1 MMQIVIVTSN
11 LLFFSAKT
19 EILILFF
26 GFQSELKLCGEARQC
41 PSADLVGLFG
51 NLFCGED
58 PIVLPMSPITLLCP
72 NATIV

>member
-1 MMQIVIVTSN
+1 MEEVIVTSN
-11 LLFFSAKT
+11 LLLFSAKNRN
-19 EILILFF
+19 FNF
-26 GFQSELKLCGEARQC
+26 NFVFQSELKLCGEARQC

>member
-1 MMQIVIVTSN
+1 MQIVIVTSN
-11 LLFFSAKT
+11 SIVYLRKT
-19 EILILFF
+19 EKLNFNF
-26 GFQSELKLCGEARQC
+26 VFRSELKLCGEARQC